1 MTMNLEDT
9 ANTMI
14 TKDIADIVDIADSVD
29 SVDSADINMHID
41 MCIFNS
47 THYDIACVV
56 HKCLKGRHRYANTNI
71 WEYLKSSEDG
81 KSSKSGEWVIDKNA
95 EELTYAIKTKVCN
108 AFTKRSLYWGDIK
121 ECDKYPDTEVIS
133 MKLLQISSKLK
144 DNKYISILIKESRLF
159 FYESYGGFGSSS
171 DTGNL

>member
-9 ANTMI
+9 AITMI
-14 TKDIADIVDIADSVD
+14 TKDIADIVDSVDSVD
-29 SVDSADINMHID
+29 SVDIVDIVDINMHID

-71 WEYLKSSEDG
+71 WEYLKS
-81 KSSKSGEWVIDKNA
+81 GEWVIDKNA

-121 ECDKYPDTEVIS
+121 ESDKYPDTEVIS

-159 FYESYGGFGSSS
+159 FYESYGGSS